1 MANKY
6 ETRRLLEKTMERKE
20 VLNSP
25 EYWTAKT
32 QVDLY
37 SQAQKYMEKTGKNK
51 SQLAEY
57 LGVSKGYVSQLLNG
71 DYDHRLS
78 KFFELALAFGVV
90 PQIDFIPIEDYV
102 KEDMQRSQ
110 FKNVSIE
117 KEKEYSWT
125 ATANSL
131 TKPATCK
138 DLTSCITVFDL
149 PKKSA

>member
-20 VLNSP
+20 ILNSP